1 MNPSKL
7 SALTLALLAV
17 HAAADSPADTV
28 HNQDGE
34 LQTVHVSGKK
44 KLQNAYTVSEMSTA
58 TGLKL
63 APKDT
68 PQSVSVITRKQMDDL
83 GATTLEDAL
92 KNTTGLNIYR
102 QSYQFRYQS
111 RGFDIA
117 QISEDGVNST
127 VCTMCGN
134 NPHDQKQ
141 LTDTSIY
148 ERIEVVRG
156 ATGLFKSQGDPGGS
170 INAVKKRPTGE
181 PLTELTASANR
192 FGTVRGGADVS
203 GTLSEAAQIRGRAV
217 VSAERSREFRDTV
230 DGNKTVL
237 YGVADKRF
245 GDNAK
250 ITVGAVYHHEYD
262 TPPLFGL
269 PINPDGSDPHLP
281 RSTYL
286 GADWNR
292 ARYNKLNFFAEWEQN
307 FSDDWKMTAMADWL
321 KSKSV
326 TEYAYVPQ
334 RSNIR
339 ADGTVTDGFRGRSD
353 RVTRQWSFK
362 IDVDGKYRLFGHK
375 HDFYARYN
383 YNREQFDNLW
393 RGRKLENLNLSVFDF
408 HHGQIAKPDNWD
420 DLGREERLTKP
431 VTHTATL
438 FTRLN
443 FGRLHLLAGT
453 SYNYWKQHQYI
464 SFFSK
469 PYSND
474 HKGYFTPYAGITYDL
489 NKQNSLYASYSD
501 IAKWNGE
508 YYDIDKKLLPPVRG
522 HSYEI
527 GWKGAW
533 NQGRLN
539 TAVVFFHTERH
550 NQPID
555 TWLGFDPQTGAVRPW
570 QRGDQAIYTPVRM
583 ESRGLDLEIAGNI
596 TPDWHLF
603 AGYTYNKRRY
613 TRTAA
618 ARTAERNGRGVDFSQ
633 HTPQHIFRANT
644 SYRLPG
650 AANKWR
656 ITGGFRMQSKSSP
669 ITVNNRKQYLSGYTV
684 WDAGVQYEPNRHIK
698 VGLNINNLTNKRYY
712 ESYANRGTNQGHFYG
727 EPRNVTLNFKWTM

>member
-307 FSDDWKMTAMADWL
+307 FSDDWKMTAMADWR

-527 GWKGAW
+527 G
-533 NQGRLN
+533 
-539 TAVVFFHTERH
+539 
-550 NQPID
+550 
-555 TWLGFDPQTGAVRPW
+555 
-570 QRGDQAIYTPVRM
+570 
-583 ESRGLDLEIAGNI
+583 
-596 TPDWHLF
+596 
-603 AGYTYNKRRY
+603 
-613 TRTAA
+613 
-618 ARTAERNGRGVDFSQ
+618 
-633 HTPQHIFRANT
+633 
-644 SYRLPG
+644 
-650 AANKWR
+650 
-656 ITGGFRMQSKSSP
+656 
-669 ITVNNRKQYLSGYTV
+669 
-684 WDAGVQYEPNRHIK
+684 
-698 VGLNINNLTNKRYY
+698 
-712 ESYANRGTNQGHFYG
+712 
-727 EPRNVTLNFKWTM
+727 

>member
-1 MNPSKL
+1 
-7 SALTLALLAV
+7 
-17 HAAADSPADTV
+17 
-28 HNQDGE
+28 
-34 LQTVHVSGKK
+34 
-44 KLQNAYTVSEMSTA
+44 MSTA

-102 QSYQFRYQS
+102 QSYQFRYQL

-245 GDNAK
+245 GYNAK

-307 FSDDWKMTAMADWL
+307 FSDDWKMTAMADWR

-326 TEYAYVPQ
+326 TEYAYVP
-334 RSNIR
+334 
-339 ADGTVTDGFRGRSD
+339 
-353 RVTRQWSFK
+353 
-362 IDVDGKYRLFGHK
+362 
-375 HDFYARYN
+375 
-383 YNREQFDNLW
+383 
-393 RGRKLENLNLSVFDF
+393 
-408 HHGQIAKPDNWD
+408 
-420 DLGREERLTKP
+420 
-431 VTHTATL
+431 
-438 FTRLN
+438 
-443 FGRLHLLAGT
+443 
-453 SYNYWKQHQYI
+453 
-464 SFFSK
+464 
-469 PYSND
+469 
-474 HKGYFTPYAGITYDL
+474 
-489 NKQNSLYASYSD
+489 
-501 IAKWNGE
+501 
-508 YYDIDKKLLPPVRG
+508 
-522 HSYEI
+522 
-527 GWKGAW
+527 
-533 NQGRLN
+533 
-539 TAVVFFHTERH
+539 
-550 NQPID
+550 
-555 TWLGFDPQTGAVRPW
+555 
-570 QRGDQAIYTPVRM
+570 
-583 ESRGLDLEIAGNI
+583 
-596 TPDWHLF
+596 
-603 AGYTYNKRRY
+603 
-613 TRTAA
+613 
-618 ARTAERNGRGVDFSQ
+618 
-633 HTPQHIFRANT
+633 
-644 SYRLPG
+644 
-650 AANKWR
+650 
-656 ITGGFRMQSKSSP
+656 
-669 ITVNNRKQYLSGYTV
+669 
-684 WDAGVQYEPNRHIK
+684 
-698 VGLNINNLTNKRYY
+698 
-712 ESYANRGTNQGHFYG
+712 
-727 EPRNVTLNFKWTM
+727 